1 LEFSKAYN
9 KVDLSF
15 FYQAMDKMGFPA
27 YFMCMTRM
35 LFRNAAARVSLN
47 GQATAQFPILQGV
60 RQGCPLAPYLFLIIG
75 EFLNFAIKREVS
87 KGQIQGINLPGASE
101 PQKIAQF
108 ANDMLLS
115 VKGEEGPVQA
125 TVDTLQQF
133 SLASGLVIN
142 ESKSS
147 AYYWAPQGGG
157 RFPWTLKYSWQ

>member
-1 LEFSKAYN
+1 M
-9 KVDLSF
+9 
-15 FYQAMDKMGFPA
+15 Q
-27 YFMCMTRM
+27 
-35 LFRNAAARVSLN
+35 
-47 GQATAQFPILQGV
+47 AQFPILQGV